1 MRKTLIAVAI
11 ILAIGGGLFALG
23 TLLAGKGKNNSNLG
37 SNVQGSVVQTDD
49 HHKSPP
55 PADDTVFKSLLGK
68 SAPEF
73 TLEAYDG
80 RRISLKDLKGKN
92 VVIFF
97 TEGAMCYPS
106 CWDQMVAMAK
116 ESRLNDDKTISLS
129 KPLTPY
135 IIVDK
140 EGVVRFLLDDA
151 DMRIRN
157 KELLEELDKIS

>member
-73 TLEAYDG
+73 LIAERT
-80 RRISLKDLKGKN
+80 R
-92 VVIFF
+92 
-97 TEGAMCYPS
+97 
-106 CWDQMVAMAK
+106 
-116 ESRLNDDKTISLS
+116 SRLSSTALS
-129 KPLTPY
+129 GSPTTVKLGSP
-135 IIVDK
+135 I
-140 EGVVRFLLDDA
+140 EA
-151 DMRIRN
+151 Q
-157 KELLEELDKIS
+157 